1 MIRVFRDEPRRPRNR
16 RRDRVQSFTS
26 EEKKTRQRKKQLSQG
41 RWYVATEGD
50 RKRDRESERKEKSQ
64 QAESGSRKFLRLM
77 AHNKRLSVP
86 KLIMS
91 VHAGL
96 ISFPA
101 FNKYVAQV
109 IRHNFST
116 RRDLVQRRI
125 PTRAKRPYTR
135 ESTRAATARAMYYVD
150 IR

>member
-1 MIRVFRDEPRRPRNR
+1 
-16 RRDRVQSFTS
+16 
-26 EEKKTRQRKKQLSQG
+26 
-41 RWYVATEGD
+41 
-50 RKRDRESERKEKSQ
+50 
-64 QAESGSRKFLRLM
+64 M

-116 RRDLVQRRI
+116 RRDLVQAVALAQRRI
-125 PTRAKRPYTR
+125 PTRAKPPSYTRR

>member
-1 MIRVFRDEPRRPRNR
+1 
-16 RRDRVQSFTS
+16 
-26 EEKKTRQRKKQLSQG
+26 
-41 RWYVATEGD
+41 
-50 RKRDRESERKEKSQ
+50 
-64 QAESGSRKFLRLM
+64 
-77 AHNKRLSVP
+77 
-86 KLIMS
+86 MS

-116 RRDLVQRRI
+116 RRDLVQTVALAQRRI
-125 PTRAKRPYTR
+125 PTRAKPPYTRR

>member
-1 MIRVFRDEPRRPRNR
+1 
-16 RRDRVQSFTS
+16 
-26 EEKKTRQRKKQLSQG
+26 
-41 RWYVATEGD
+41 
-50 RKRDRESERKEKSQ
+50 
-64 QAESGSRKFLRLM
+64 M

-116 RRDLVQRRI
+116 RRDLVQAVALAQRRI
-125 PTRAKRPYTR
+125 PTRAKRAYTR